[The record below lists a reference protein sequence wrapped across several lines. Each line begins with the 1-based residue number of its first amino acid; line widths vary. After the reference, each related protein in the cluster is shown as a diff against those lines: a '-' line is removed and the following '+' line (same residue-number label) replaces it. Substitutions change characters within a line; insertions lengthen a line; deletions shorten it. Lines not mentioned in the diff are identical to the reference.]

1 MDWKD
6 ALIKILVGACL
17 GFGIIAL
24 AKLFRNKINPDSR
37 ALDRDVSAQQQASRG
52 RGDGDN
58 VS

>member
-24 AKLFRNKINPDSR
+24 AKLFRSKINPDRR
-37 ALDRDVSAQQQASRG
+37 AAERAVSAQHRSG
-52 RGDGDN
+52 RGDGD
-58 VS
+58 STS